1 MTDTNPPDT
10 GSRPVIEAAS
20 AQQAE
25 TVDLESGLVRRA
37 QRGDTDA
44 FETLYRRNAGRV
56 YALCLR
62 MTADAARA
70 EELTQDAF
78 LRAWERLGSFRGES
92 RFSTWLHGLTVN
104 LVLGDRRTRSRR
116 PRTTGDAVTLERTP
130 GSPAGAVQGER
141 RDLER
146 AIAALPDGARTVF
159 VLHDI
164 EGYRHDE
171 IAAFTGVTAGTSKA
185 QLHRA
190 RRLLREALGS

>member
-1 MTDTNPPDT
+1 M
-10 GSRPVIEAAS
+10 IEAAS
-20 AQQAE
+20 ARQAE

-37 QRGDTDA
+37 QRGETGA

-62 MTADAARA
+62 MTADASRA

-116 PRTTGDAVTLERTP
+116 PKAEGDPGRLERMP
-130 GSPAGAVQGER
+130 GAAAKAQGER
-141 RDLER
+141 RDLEK
-146 AIAALPDGARTVF
+146 AIAALPEGARTVF

>member
-1 MTDTNPPDT
+1 
-10 GSRPVIEAAS
+10 VIETAS
-20 AQQAE
+20 AKQAE

-37 QRGDTDA
+37 QRGDTGA
-44 FETLYRRNAGRV
+44 FEKLYRRNAGRV
-56 YALCLR
+56 YGICLR
-62 MTADAARA
+62 MTADPARA

-104 LVLGDRRTRSRR
+104 LVLGDRRARSRR
-116 PRTTGDAVTLERTP
+116 PQASTGDAAAERFE
-130 GSPAGAVQGER
+130 GRQIGAPQGDR

-146 AIAALPDGARTVF
+146 AIAALPEGARAVF
-159 VLHDI
+159 ILHDI

-190 RRLLREALGS
+190 RRLLREALTS

>member
-1 MTDTNPPDT
+1 
-10 GSRPVIEAAS
+10 VIEAAS

-37 QRGDTDA
+37 QSGETGA

-116 PRTTGDAVTLERTP
+116 PQAEGDP
-130 GSPAGAVQGER
+130 GRLDRMPGGAAARAQGER
-141 RDLER
+141 RDLEK
-146 AIAALPDGARTVF
+146 AIAALPEGARTVF